1 MKYGALDIFRLAAAV
16 MVIAIH
22 TAPLESVNGELDY
35 IFGILIPRVA
45 VPFFFMVSGQFVDLS
60 RFSAVLRQI
69 KKLTVMYGI
78 SVLIYL
84 PLGIYGGHYADITVL
99 SALKML
105 LFDGSCYHLWYFPA
119 CIIGLM
125 IAYFLRRLPKKA
137 ALIIAAILYI
147 IGLFGDSYYG
157 LAEQIPLVSA
167 MYSALFGGFS
177 YTRNGLFFAPI
188 FLIMGNE
195 LGADK
200 RSASRPELLAGTLLS
215 LALMITEGM
224 TLRHFDIPRHNSM
237 MVFLIPVMLFL
248 YKLLLSFPEPP
259 HRLARAASAWVYI
272 LHPAVI
278 AVLHGAAKPIA
289 PLRNSVIF
297 FALTV
302 ILSFAAAFTVEVMLI
317 KTGNRIKDTKKLRGK
332 H

>member
-1 MKYGALDIFRLAAAV
+1 M
-16 MVIAIH
+16 
-22 TAPLESVNGELDY
+22 
-35 IFGILIPRVA
+35 
-45 VPFFFMVSGQFVDLS
+45 
-60 RFSAVLRQI
+60 
-69 KKLTVMYGI
+69 
-78 SVLIYL
+78 
-84 PLGIYGGHYADITVL
+84 

>member
-1 MKYGALDIFRLAAAV
+1 MKRYGTLDIFRLAAAV

-35 IFGILIPRVA
+35 IFGILIPRAA
-45 VPFFFMVSGQFVDLS
+45 VPFFFMVSGQFIDLS
-60 RFSAVLRQI
+60 RFSAVLKQI
-69 KKLTVMYGI
+69 KKLAVMYGI

-84 PLGIYGGHYADITVL
+84 PLGIYGGHYADITPI

-105 LFDGSCYHLWYFPA
+105 LFDGSFYHLWYFSA
-119 CIIGLM
+119 CILGL
-125 IAYFLRRLPKKA
+125 IIVHFLLFLPKKA
-137 ALIIAAILYI
+137 AMIAAAVLYI

-157 LAEQIPLVSA
+157 IAELIPPVSA
-167 MYSALFGGFS
+167 AYSALFGIFS

-195 LGADK
+195 LGADR
-200 RSASRPELLAGTLLS
+200 RSASRPKLLAGLLLS

-224 TLRHFDIPRHNSM
+224 ILRHFGIPRHNSM
-237 MVFLIPVMLFL
+237 MLFLIPVMLFL

-259 HRLARAASAWVYI
+259 HPFARAVSAWVYI

-278 AVLHGAAKPIA
+278 AVLHGAAKALTI
-289 PLRNSVIF
+289 LGNSVAF
-297 FALTV
+297 FVLTV
-302 ILSFAAAFTVEVMLI
+302 ALSFAAAVLAELLLQKAKAKARLNKASPI
-317 KTGNRIKDTKKLRGK
+317 E
-332 H
+332 